1 MSCCAYNYLPLLVNA
16 VTPLMVSAAGYDSW
30 LSSFILWLI
39 GWVISVLVNV
49 HFCFRVVRFI
59 WVVSEKKTC
68 FTTFLLFSFSTYHS
82 CFPLR
87 FYSFIDI
94 VLRPPFAT
102 RISSPSRPL
111 FPPPLNHSY
120 LPSSSSSLRLS
131 LPCDPEPNS
140 WSVTWTELGA
150 DRPGLA
156 ASHYLT
162 GSTYLDSLLTF
173 FSSF

>member
-1 MSCCAYNYLPLLVNA
+1 MLISIFVFELLGLFEWF
-16 VTPLMVSAAGYDSW
+16 P
-30 LSSFILWLI
+30 I
-39 GWVISVLVNV
+39 
-49 HFCFRVVRFI
+49 
-59 WVVSEKKTC
+59 KKK
-68 FTTFLLFSFSTYHS
+68 LLLRLFSFSTYHS

-102 RISSPSRPL
+102 RISSPSSPH

>member
-30 LSSFILWLI
+30 LCLASFCDSKGESFRFLLI
-39 GWVISVLVNV
+39 SIFVFELLGLFEWSPI
-49 HFCFRVVRFI
+49 
-59 WVVSEKKTC
+59 KKK
-68 FTTFLLFSFSTYHS
+68 LLLRLFSFSTYHS

-102 RISSPSRPL
+102 RISSPSSPH